1 MGIFNMKKI
10 KGISPEVK
18 EKETQKTLSYLK
30 EDVSLKIKELN
41 TNLYN
46 EEEAKRQMTALVE
59 HLPITREEKDFRDDL
74 RRELYLMGYERNCD
88 IGQEELADEV
98 ALTDLEVSIFERI
111 NKAMLS
117 GKIKSLERFF
127 LQENIISIVDKIK
140 AMIIDEKIHADLEKR
155 DSEPIDIVGIIQ
167 ELKNKEKNEDR

>member
-1 MGIFNMKKI
+1 MGIFSMKKI
-10 KGISPEVK
+10 KGVSLEVQD
-18 EKETQKTLSYLK
+18 KETKKTLSYLK
-30 EDVSLKIKELN
+30 EDVSLKMKELN

-117 GKIKSLERFF
+117 GKIKSLDRFF
-127 LQENIISIVDKIK
+127 LQENIISIVDRIK
-140 AMIIDEKIHADLEKR
+140 AMIIDEKIHADLERR
-155 DSEPIDIVGIIQ
+155 DSMPVDIVNIIQ
-167 ELKNKEKNEDR
+167 DLKDEEKNEDR

>member
-117 GKIKSLERFF
+117 GKIK
-127 LQENIISIVDKIK
+127 
-140 AMIIDEKIHADLEKR
+140 
-155 DSEPIDIVGIIQ
+155 
-167 ELKNKEKNEDR
+167 